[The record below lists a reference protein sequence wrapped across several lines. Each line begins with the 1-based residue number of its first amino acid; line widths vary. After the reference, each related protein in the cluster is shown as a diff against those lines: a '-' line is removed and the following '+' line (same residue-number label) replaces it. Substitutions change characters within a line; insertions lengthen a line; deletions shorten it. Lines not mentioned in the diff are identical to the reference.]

1 MQVIITDAWLARSKA
16 IHLGGWQLVGIGA
29 GILVLILTLSA
40 CMASTFASWI
50 PATLVREDLTQR
62 DRYLRE
68 NLDSMARKV
77 GEMQVKLMQL
87 ETLGERVSG
96 LAGLSNAEIK
106 NLPGR
111 GGALVS
117 GRPLT
122 VEELQ
127 ATLDDL
133 ERLTGQRTDL
143 MTVVESRLFDQK
155 IKTMMVPTQQPVA
168 AGNLGSSFGWRIDPI
183 NGRSALHTGL
193 DFQAD
198 SGTAI
203 QAAAGGLVVTQEYH
217 PAYGNMVEIDHGN
230 DLVTRY
236 AHASR
241 VFVKK
246 GDLIKRGQKIA
257 EVGTTGRSTGPH
269 LHFEVMVQGVYQDPQ
284 KFLSAG
290 RKLPGQAGSTTLANA
305 SVGAP
310 GGVPAIRR

>member
-16 IHLGGWQLVGIGA
+16 IHLGGWQLAAIGA
-29 GILVLILTLSA
+29 GLLAVVLLLAAS
-40 CMASTFASWI
+40 MASTFASWI

-77 GEMQVKLMQL
+77 GEMQAKLMQL

-96 LAGLSNAEIK
+96 LAGLSPTELK

-122 VEELQ
+122 VEDLQ

-143 MTVVESRLFDQK
+143 LTVVESRLFDQK

-168 AGNLGSSFGWRIDPI
+168 SGNLGSSFGWRIDP
-183 NGRSALHTGL
+183 L
-193 DFQAD
+193 DVARQFHQRL
-198 SGTAI
+198 T
-203 QAAAGGLVVTQEYH
+203 LEC
-217 PAYGNMVEIDHGN
+217 
-230 DLVTRY
+230 
-236 AHASR
+236 
-241 VFVKK
+241 
-246 GDLIKRGQKIA
+246 GQ
-257 EVGTTGRSTGPH
+257 S
-269 LHFEVMVQGVYQDPQ
+269 
-284 KFLSAG
+284 LSKQILLKCFG
-290 RKLPGQAGSTTLANA
+290 
-305 SVGAP
+305 
-310 GGVPAIRR
+310 